1 MSITNTT
8 SISNELIQAIALDVG
23 LDLKTC
29 TLIVEY
35 RNKSK
40 GVPDNFGGM
49 FTHRGSALVV
59 QVNPWSKTSTL
70 AHEMR
75 HAAQSQA
82 LGKRAFIEIY
92 SIESDSEGYENN
104 ILEVDAREAG
114 NRWKV

>member
-1 MSITNTT
+1 MENKTN
-8 SISNELIQAIALDVG
+8 ISNELIKAIALDVG
-23 LDLKTC
+23 LDLNTC

-35 RNKSK
+35 RSASK

-49 FTHRGSALVV
+49 FTHRGAALVV

-82 LGKRAFIEIY
+82 LGKRAFIEVY
-92 SIESDSEGYENN
+92 SIETDSEGYTNN
-104 ILEVDAREAG
+104 VLEVDAREAG
-114 NRWKV
+114 DRWKV